1 MLIMEDMP
9 CFWGDPDE
17 PTRAAYESEAK
28 EIIDRDF
35 NHPSIF
41 SWIMFNETWGLH
53 IGRRDA
59 RVTGQDRGK
68 AEASY
73 LPETQ
78 EWVRSI
84 YRWAKS
90 VDPTRIVEDNSP
102 CNYDKVESD
111 INTWHFYING
121 YEQVRAHVTDVVEK
135 TFPGSSFNCIGDNVQ
150 SDAPLMNSEC
160 GNVWGFTN
168 GAGDSDLA
176 WHYRYM
182 MNEFRRHDK
191 MCGFVF
197 TELRDVT
204 NEFNGYYRLD
214 GREKF
219 FGYEGF
225 VPGMTLA
232 DLHAPDFIVIDA
244 PPSRTAQAGER
255 VSVPLLKS
263 SYSDRYHGQ
272 KLTLGWELWHDN
284 LGTRVTG
291 DRGAVELDW
300 NGYGVQ
306 EIAPIAFDLPK
317 QDAVAVL
324 AVTLRDAEGIVV
336 TRNFI
341 AFDVRGGSD
350 APVYDADGRFVAVP
364 VTDFAEQTF
373 AYQWNAIEGGKANGG
388 QAGKFVYD
396 VKLPDA
402 SSKRWCSR
410 SSSTSKPARSGCW
423 RATSKA
429 RGNARTASTSCTVR
443 MPRWSTI
450 PIRTT

>member
-1 MLIMEDMP
+1 M
-9 CFWGDPDE
+9 
-17 PTRAAYESEAK
+17 
-28 EIIDRDF
+28 
-35 NHPSIF
+35 
-41 SWIMFNETWGLH
+41 
-53 IGRRDA
+53 
-59 RVTGQDRGK
+59 
-68 AEASY
+68 
-73 LPETQ
+73 
-78 EWVRSI
+78 
-84 YRWAKS
+84 
-90 VDPTRIVEDNSP
+90 
-102 CNYDKVESD
+102 
-111 INTWHFYING
+111 
-121 YEQVRAHVTDVVEK
+121 
-135 TFPGSSFNCIGDNVQ
+135 
-150 SDAPLMNSEC
+150 
-160 GNVWGFTN
+160 
-168 GAGDSDLA
+168 
-176 WHYRYM
+176 
-182 MNEFRRHDK
+182 
-191 MCGFVF
+191 
-197 TELRDVT
+197 
-204 NEFNGYYRLD
+204 D

-373 AYQWNAIEGGKANGG
+373 AYQWNAIQGGKANGG

-402 SSKRWCSR
+402 SSKRWCSM
-410 SSSTSKPARSGCW
+410 SSSTSKPARSGCL

-429 RGNARTASTSCTVR
+429 RGNARTASTSCMVR
-443 MPRWSTI
+443 MQRWSTI